1 MANEV
6 RHWKKENCAVSVAIA
21 DLSDRETHSR
31 EINEAYGEG
40 GGLNANYRM
49 VEAVAIASHILGK
62 IGMVY
67 GTDFVW
73 KTAGVGDISFDFR
86 NDAVK
91 KRAEQALDIA
101 TKGFTTVRAD

>member
-6 RHWKKENCAVSVAIA
+6 LAWKKVGCAISVAITE
-21 DLSDRETHSR
+21 LTERETFSR
-31 EINEAYGEG
+31 EMNEAYGEG
-40 GGLNANYRM
+40 GGLNANYRT

-62 IGMVY
+62 IGLVY

-73 KTAGVGDISFDFR
+73 KTAGMDEISFDFR

-101 TKGFTTVRAD
+101 TKGFTTVR